1 MTAAKIFQPGTEIKD
16 AVSII
21 MEDCEDLVRGCIV
34 GVFSALEMLPTT
46 GINLSTVI
54 GVNVT
59 GTGVGLDGVYD
70 GYMISITPTEE
81 QANKPYDEVCKTA
94 IFQRFIGVDETGR
107 AKLFT
112 PVGVSAGKQSQYL
125 Q

>member
-1 MTAAKIFQPGTEIKD
+1 MTTAKVFQPGTEIKD
-16 AVSII
+16 AVALI

-34 GVFSALEMLPTT
+34 GLFSALEMMPTT

-54 GVNVT
+54 GVSVT
-59 GTGVGLDGVYD
+59 GTGEGLDGVYD
-70 GYMISITPTEE
+70 GYMISITPTVD
-81 QANKPYDEVCKTA
+81 QANKPYDQVCKTA
-94 IFQRFIGVDETGR
+94 IFQRFIGVDQTGH

-112 PVGVSAGKQSQYL
+112 PVGVSAGKQSRYL